1 MGGMLSYLVGID
13 MGQLF
18 TPDTPLLEIVLRGS
32 VVYLA
37 LFFLLRLVLRREAGG
52 FGITD
57 LLVIVLIAD
66 AVQNAMAGEY
76 NSITDGLLL
85 GATLIFWSYAL
96 DWLAY
101 HWAPFGRFMH
111 PPALRLVKDGQLLRA
126 NLRKELLTEDDV
138 MAEIRQQGL
147 EDLAQVKAAFM
158 EFDGRI
164 SIIADEEQKTHKP
177 EKRRAA

>member
-1 MGGMLSYLVGID
+1 MDSMLSYLVGVD
-13 MGQLF
+13 WAQLF

-37 LFFLLRLVLRREAGG
+37 LFFLLRIVLRREAVGSASP
-52 FGITD
+52 ICSSSCSSPMPSRTRW
-57 LLVIVLIAD
+57 LA
-66 AVQNAMAGEY
+66 
-76 NSITDGLLL
+76 S
-85 GATLIFWSYAL
+85 TLRSPTACSWAPRSIFWSYAL

-126 NLRKELLTEDDV
+126 NLRKEALDPEDV

-147 EDLAQVKAAFM
+147 EDLSHVKAAYL
-158 EFDGRI
+158 EFDGRM
-164 SIIADEEQKTHKP
+164 SIIPCEGEQTHKP
-177 EKRRAA
+177 EERQAA